1 MSTVFTDFL
10 NNVDLAVNGF
20 LVAGYDR
27 LRDAVQ
33 TPLRLCLGIFV
44 AVYGVLML
52 TGHATLSVR
61 GAFGRLGVIL
71 FVYVLATSA
80 DFYTNYLERLF
91 VQGPNAIADVLVG
104 GGGGGGENAAM
115 DRFYSTG
122 MDAGDKLWSRGSL
135 YTLSPL
141 FAAAVVYGIT
151 LGVAAYAAFLLALA
165 KIALAVLLILTPLFA
180 LCYLFSHTRR
190 LFEGWL
196 GQVIH
201 YALVPVL
208 VYGVLALILAIAQ
221 TQLQQIDA
229 NADVAT
235 FPQVLELALAG
246 LVAVLLLTQVIGVA
260 GAIAGGISLTTM
272 GAFRDVAARGVG
284 LAGAVAGR
292 RALAWARYLARPP
305 AGPTSTRG
313 GGRGRG

>member
-20 LVAGYDR
+20 LIAGYDR
-27 LRDAVQ
+27 VRDAVQ
-33 TPLRLCLGIFV
+33 TPLRLCLILV
-44 AVYGVLML
+44 IAVYGLLML

-61 GAFGRLGVIL
+61 GTFGRLGIML
-71 FVYVLATSA
+71 FVYLLATSA
-80 DFYTNYLERLF
+80 DFYTTYVEQLF
-91 VQGPNAIADVLVG
+91 VQSPNAIADVLVG
-104 GGGGGGENAAM
+104 GSGGGGENAAM
-115 DRFYSTG
+115 DRFYGTG

-151 LGVAAYAAFLLALA
+151 LGVATYAAFLLALA

-180 LCYLFSHTRR
+180 LCYLFGPTKR
-190 LFEGWL
+190 LFDGWL

-201 YALVPVL
+201 YALIPVL

-221 TQLQQIDA
+221 TQVQQIDA
-229 NADVAT
+229 NADTAT

-246 LVAVLLLTQVIGVA
+246 LVAVLLLSQIIGVA
-260 GAIAGGISLTTM
+260 GAIAGGISLSTM
-272 GAFRDVAARGVG
+272 GVFRDAAARGAG
-284 LAGAVAGR
+284 LSLAAGAWGGR
-292 RALAWARYLARPP
+292 RALAWTRWLFRS
-305 AGPTSTRG
+305 PTATW
-313 GGRGRG
+313 GRRQR

>member
-20 LVAGYDR
+20 LIAGYDR
-27 LRDAVQ
+27 VRDAVQ
-33 TPLRLCLGIFV
+33 TPLRLCLAISV
-44 AVYGVLML
+44 AIYGLLML

-61 GAFGRLGVIL
+61 GAFGRLALML
-71 FVYVLATSA
+71 FVYVLATNA
-80 DFYTNYLERLF
+80 DFYTSYVEKLF
-91 VQGPNAIADVLVG
+91 VQAPASIGNVLVG
-104 GGGGGGENAAM
+104 GGGTGSQNSAM
-115 DRFYSTG
+115 DQFYTTG

-141 FAAAVVYGIT
+141 FAAAVVYAIT

-165 KIALAVLLILTPLFA
+165 QIALAVLLILTPLFA

-201 YALVPVL
+201 YALVPIL

-221 TQLQQIDA
+221 AQLQQIDA
-229 NADVAT
+229 NAQTAT

-246 LVAVLLLTQVIGVA
+246 LVAILLLTQVIGVA

-272 GAFRDVAARGVG
+272 GVFRDVAARGMR
-284 LAGAVAGR
+284 LATGPWGGG
-292 RALAWARYLARPP
+292 RALQWARYLARSP
-305 AGPTSTRG
+305 AAGWSSNRRRP
-313 GGRGRG
+313 

>member
-10 NNVDLAVNGF
+10 NNVDLAVNVF
-20 LVAGYDR
+20 LITGYDR
-27 LRDAVQ
+27 VRDAVQ
-33 TPLRLCLGIFV
+33 TPLRLCLAIFV
-44 AVYGVLML
+44 AVYGGLML

-61 GAFGRLGVIL
+61 GAFGRLGVML
-71 FVYVLATSA
+71 FVYVLATNA
-80 DFYTNYLERLF
+80 DFYTSYMEQLF
-91 VQGPNAIADVLVG
+91 VQAPASIGNVLVG
-104 GGGGGGENAAM
+104 GGGTGSQNSAM
-115 DRFYSTG
+115 DQFYTTG

-135 YTLSPL
+135 YTPSPL
-141 FAAAVVYGIT
+141 FAALVVYAIT

-180 LCYLFSHTRR
+180 LCYLFGHTRR

-201 YALVPVL
+201 YALVPIL

-221 TQLQQIDA
+221 TQLQAIDA
-229 NADVAT
+229 SADTTT

-246 LVAVLLLTQVIGVA
+246 IVTVLLLSQVIGVA

-272 GAFRDVAARGVG
+272 GVFRDSVSRG
-284 LAGAVAGR
+284 GAFAGR
-292 RALAWARYLARPP
+292 RALQWARFLVRPP
-305 AGPTSTRG
+305 QGPTHSSGKGRG
-313 GGRGRG
+313 GR

>member
-10 NNVDLAVNGF
+10 NSVDLAVDGF
-20 LVAGYDR
+20 LIAGYDR

-33 TPLRLCLGIFV
+33 TPLRLCLAIFI
-44 AVYGVLML
+44 AVYGLLML
-52 TGHATLSVR
+52 SGHATLSVR
-61 GAFGRLGVIL
+61 GAFGRLGVAL
-71 FVYVLATSA
+71 FVYVLATNA
-80 DFYTNYLERLF
+80 DFYTTYVEQLF
-91 VQGPNAIADVLVG
+91 VQGPNAIADILVG
-104 GGGGGGENAAM
+104 GGGGGSQNAAM
-115 DRFYSTG
+115 DRFYTTG
-122 MDAGDKLWSRGSL
+122 MDAGDKLWSRGNL

-180 LCYLFSHTRR
+180 LCYLFGPTKR
-190 LFEGWL
+190 LFDGWL

-201 YALVPVL
+201 YALIPVL

-246 LVAVLLLTQVIGVA
+246 LVAVLLLTQIVGVA
-260 GAIAGGISLTTM
+260 GAIAGGISLTAM
-272 GAFRDVAARGVG
+272 GVFRDVAVRGAA
-284 LAGAVAGR
+284 LSAGSGTWGGR
-292 RALAWARYLARPP
+292 RALAWTRYLFRS
-305 AGPTSTRG
+305 PTAAW
-313 GGRGRG
+313 GRKQR